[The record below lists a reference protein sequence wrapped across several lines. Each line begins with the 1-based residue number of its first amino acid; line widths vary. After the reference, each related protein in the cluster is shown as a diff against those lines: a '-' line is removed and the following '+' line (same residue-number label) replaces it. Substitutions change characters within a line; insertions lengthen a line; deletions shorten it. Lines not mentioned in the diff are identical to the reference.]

1 LDLGGKMTRGEIKE
15 MLQKDIHEALKSAFY
30 KHGLDIKIKNLNEV
44 LEIAS
49 TLLEE
54 FRNEERIH
62 EIIYYIDV
70 SFNIP
75 IFSQKLFVMSYY
87 YDVYEEEFSFDI
99 EDNKDNITESN
110 MTFDVHFLDY
120 RIEKYHEKSGKNEY
134 KERIKLAEEIF
145 ARNNIKAE
153 RFSSNISSFEELKF
167 VYPIEAEVFWFL
179 V

>member
-1 LDLGGKMTRGEIKE
+1 MTKAEIKE
-15 MLQKDIHEALKSAFY
+15 MLQKDIQEALKGAFY
-30 KHGLDIKIKNLNEV
+30 KHGLDIKIKNLNEA

-75 IFSQKLFVMSYY
+75 ISPRKLFVMAYY
-87 YDVYEEEFSFDI
+87 YEVYDDEFSFDI

-110 MTFDVHFLDY
+110 MTFDVHFFDY
-120 RIEKYHEKSGKNEY
+120 RIEEYPVEKVKNDY
-134 KERIKLAEEIF
+134 KERVRLAEEIF
-145 ARNNIKAE
+145 AKNNISAE
-153 RFSSNISSFEELKF
+153 RFSSDIPSFEGLKF
-167 VYPIEAEVFWFL
+167 VYPIKTEVFWFL

>member
-1 LDLGGKMTRGEIKE
+1 MTKAEIKE
-15 MLQKDIHEALKSAFY
+15 MLQKDIRDALKSAFDKY
-30 KHGLDIKIKNLNEV
+30 NLDIKIKNPDEA

-49 TLLEE
+49 LLLEE

-75 IFSQKLFVMSYY
+75 ISPQKLFVMAYY
-87 YDVYEEEFSFDI
+87 YDIYDEEFSFDI
-99 EDNKDNITESN
+99 ENNEENITESN
-110 MTFDVHFLDY
+110 MIFDVHFFDY
-120 RIEKYHEKSGKNEY
+120 RAEEYPGKSDKNEY
-134 KERIKLAEEIF
+134 KERIRLAEEIF
-145 ARNNIKAE
+145 AKNNISAKKV
-153 RFSSNISSFEELKF
+153 SSVSSFEKLKF